1 MRMSK
6 SVYSEYSSGASL
18 RKAEEGTG
26 EGIGGV
32 LLEEPLDPP
41 GGKSILEAEP
51 WWAVNEID
59 DDS

>member
-1 MRMSK
+1 M
-6 SVYSEYSSGASL
+6 YSEYSSGASL

-26 EGIGGV
+26 EGIGVV

-41 GGKSILEAEP
+41 VGKSILEAEP